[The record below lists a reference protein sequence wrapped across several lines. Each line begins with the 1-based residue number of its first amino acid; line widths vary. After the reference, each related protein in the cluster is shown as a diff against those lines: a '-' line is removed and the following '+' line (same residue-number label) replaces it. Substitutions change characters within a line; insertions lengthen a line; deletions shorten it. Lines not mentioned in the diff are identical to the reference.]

1 MSDLLNAKYFE
12 SCLANRKILM
22 DIYWRTDGRKSQNAK
37 LKKEKGWR
45 REKKKKKPRIAKEFL
60 K

>member
-45 REKKKKKPRIAKEFL
+45 REKKKKNPG
-60 K
+60 